1 MRVRNRMQLRARA
14 LREIR
19 ALRAAEKAKQQP
31 QQETPLAPCVVRRG
45 AKRQRPATPT
55 EDTGGVSEEAQRA
68 KRGADAAS
76 PAPGARCSPLLQ
88 AAVSPEDHISETNWL
103 TGTLIDLV
111 LWRLAQLYPAVHF
124 LPTAFYHLHLE
135 GTSRLRRRSNGR
147 DTPAAVA
154 AAADTVNDRYQVR
167 DILGRQVDY
176 TLDTP
181 IVFIV
186 NVGHIHWNLFRVTL
200 SPTAKLQLFEPMG
213 YAIPLPFGHGNSSS
227 YSQLLI
233 GTCPLQAAGVARRHL
248 VPVGAALRHRVAR
261 ALLPAAR

>member
-19 ALRAAEKAKQQP
+19 ALRAAEKAKQQQQ
-31 QQETPLAPCVVRRG
+31 QQEKETPPCVARRG

-55 EDTGGVSEEAQRA
+55 GDAGDVSEEAEQV
-68 KRGADAAS
+68 KRRADAA
-76 PAPGARCSPLLQ
+76 APGTRWSPLLQ

-111 LWRLAQLYPAVHF
+111 LWRLAQLYPTVHF

-135 GTSRLRRRSNGR
+135 GAGRLRRRSNGR
-147 DTPAAVA
+147 DTPAAI
-154 AAADTVNDRYQVR
+154 DRYQVR

-200 SPTAKLQLFEPMG
+200 APTAKLQLFEPMG
-213 YAIPLPFGHGNSSS
+213 YATHPLVGR
-227 YSQLLI
+227 
-233 GTCPLQAAGVARRHL
+233 LQALTHCY
-248 VPVGAALRHRVAR
+248 
-261 ALLPAAR
+261 